1 MLALTTAALS
11 FNVAVRPSIAVARTV
26 SPLKMGLVDDVK
38 NSVVPADTS
47 ETLRNVMGWQMTGW
61 GIGCTA
67 APAYMMTTL
76 FASSISGPQ
85 VPLLRAMGLAL
96 LALGARVT
104 GGSDDD
110 AALSGLVF
118 YGAWYKLLTAA
129 GCTASSTGKP
139 GVVERKFCGVP
150 WPPEPKPKPPPPP
163 APRARCF
170 WP

>member
-76 FASSISGPQ
+76 FATSICVRIQ
-85 VPLLRAMGLAL
+85 LA
-96 LALGARVT
+96 
-104 GGSDDD
+104 
-110 AALSGLVF
+110 
-118 YGAWYKLLTAA
+118 
-129 GCTASSTGKP
+129 
-139 GVVERKFCGVP
+139 
-150 WPPEPKPKPPPPP
+150 
-163 APRARCF
+163 
-170 WP
+170 

>member
-67 APAYMMTTL
+67 APAYMM
-76 FASSISGPQ
+76 AIARGAAQRRPS
-85 VPLLRAMGLAL
+85 VPEAARLRLSHLPMVG
-96 LALGARVT
+96 GARAVVT
-104 GGSDDD
+104 RLD
-110 AALSGLVF
+110 LE
-118 YGAWYKLLTAA
+118 W
-129 GCTASSTGKP
+129 ASSTLGSILL
-139 GVVERKFCGVP
+139 F
-150 WPPEPKPKPPPPP
+150 
-163 APRARCF
+163 F
-170 WP
+170 